1 LQTEKQAHHE
11 PVLLKEVLEGLDV
24 KEGGVYVDGTV
35 GLAGHSL
42 AILERSSPTGF
53 LYGFE
58 WNEETYDIALERLKP
73 YEGRFKLYKE
83 NFAKIPEILS
93 QEGVLADG
101 VLLDLGVSSFLLEGV
116 GRGFSF
122 KRDEPLDMR
131 MSQTLEI
138 TASDV
143 LNRFSLPELAKVF
156 EEGEVPKAFSLAKFI
171 CEQRK
176 RAPFTRTVDLVQAVK
191 AFYKGRRDLND
202 LLAVVFQSLRIRVN
216 KELENL
222 EIALKGI
229 PSILKKGG
237 RFAVI
242 SFHSLEDRLVKLS
255 FRSDPRLKALT
266 KKPITPSPEEVRR
279 NPRARS
285 AKLRIAERV

>member
-1 LQTEKQAHHE
+1 MQTEKQAHHE

-42 AILERSSPTGF
+42 AILDRSSPTGF

-73 YEGRFKLYKE
+73 HEGRFKLYKE

-143 LNRFSLPELAKVF
+143 LNRLSLPELAKVF
-156 EEGEVPKAFSLAKFI
+156 EEGEVPKAFSFAKFI

-176 RAPFTRTVDLVQAVK
+176 RAPFTRTVDLVQAVRT
-191 AFYKGRRDLND
+191 FYKGRRDLNV
-202 LLAVVFQSLRIRVN
+202 LAIVFQSLRIKVN
-216 KELENL
+216 QELENL

-237 RFAVI
+237 RFVVI
-242 SFHSLEDRLVKLS
+242 SFHSLEDRLVKLF
-255 FRSDPRLKALT
+255 FRNDPRLKVLT

>member
-1 LQTEKQAHHE
+1 LPTEKQAHHE
-11 PVLLKEVLEGLDV
+11 PVLLEEVLEGLGV

-42 AILERSSPTGF
+42 AILDRSSPTGF

-58 WNEETYDIALERLKP
+58 WNEESFDIALERLKP

-93 QEGVLADG
+93 KEGVLADG

-116 GRGFSF
+116 ERGFSF

-131 MSQTLEI
+131 MSKTLEI
-138 TASDV
+138 TAYDV

-156 EEGEVPKAFSLAKFI
+156 EEGEVPKAFSFAKFI
-171 CEQRK
+171 CEQR
-176 RAPFTRTVDLVQAVK
+176 RRSPLRSTVDLVQAVK
-191 AFYKGRRDLND
+191 SFYRGRRDLND
-202 LLAVVFQSLRIRVN
+202 LLAIVFQSIRIKVN
-216 KELENL
+216 QELENL
-222 EIALKGI
+222 ELALKGI
-229 PSILKKGG
+229 PTILKKGG

-255 FRSDPRLKALT
+255 FRNDPRLKVLT
-266 KKPITPSPEEVRR
+266 RKPITPSPEEVSR

>member
-1 LQTEKQAHHE
+1 
-11 PVLLKEVLEGLDV
+11 
-24 KEGGVYVDGTV
+24 
-35 GLAGHSL
+35 
-42 AILERSSPTGF
+42 
-53 LYGFE
+53 
-58 WNEETYDIALERLKP
+58 
-73 YEGRFKLYKE
+73 
-83 NFAKIPEILS
+83 
-93 QEGVLADG
+93 
-101 VLLDLGVSSFLLEGV
+101 
-116 GRGFSF
+116 
-122 KRDEPLDMR
+122 MR

-156 EEGEVPKAFSLAKFI
+156 EEGEVPKAFFFAKFI

-216 KELENL
+216 QELENL

-237 RFAVI
+237 RLAVI

-255 FRSDPRLKALT
+255 FRNDQRLKVLT